1 MFRKFFPNEFNFYG
15 EFDKQADC
23 LVEGADCLKKA
34 LEKGTID
41 YFYLRKVQE
50 IEVKADESAA
60 KIIAQLN
67 KTFITPFDREDIHSL
82 TKALDDV
89 IDMMNTIANRLT
101 TYKITEVKKSMQD
114 FALVIEEAS
123 RALSSAVKNMKHMK
137 NYQEVMSSCVEVS
150 RLENISDSIRD
161 TALAAL
167 FDTEKDPIAVIKWKE
182 ILEDAE
188 MVVDICED
196 AAHVVETILLK
207 QA

>member
-1 MFRKFFPNEFNFYG
+1 MFRKFFPYEFNFYV

-23 LVEGADCLKKA
+23 LIEGADCLKKA
-34 LEKGTID
+34 IEKGTVD

-67 KTFITPFDREDIHSL
+67 KTFITPFDREDIYAL

-89 IDMMNTIANRLT
+89 IDMMNTISNRLT
-101 TYKITEVKKSMQD
+101 TYKITEVKRNLLEFS
-114 FALVIEEAS
+114 LVIEEAV
-123 RALSSAVKNMKHMK
+123 RALSTAVKNMKDMK
-137 NYQEVMSSCVEVS
+137 NYQSVMGSCVEVS
-150 RLENISDSIRD
+150 RLENISDAIRD

-167 FDTEKDPIAVIKWKE
+167 FDMEKDPILVIKWKE
-182 ILEDAE
+182 LFEDAE

-196 AAHVVETILLK
+196 AAHVVESILLK